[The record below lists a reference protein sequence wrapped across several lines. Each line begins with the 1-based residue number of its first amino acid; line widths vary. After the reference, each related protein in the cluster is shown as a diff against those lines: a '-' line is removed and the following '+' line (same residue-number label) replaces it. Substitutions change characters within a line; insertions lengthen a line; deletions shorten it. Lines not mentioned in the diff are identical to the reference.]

1 VIHWEKVEIVDENE
15 LIELEL
21 KFIKK
26 EKQFQTK
33 GDKKEIIKDFSNSTF
48 VLKDEN
54 VLTTI
59 MKNNITIE
67 YFEVKKQSKM
77 SLDYFDLE
85 YFVNRVALP
94 LAALL
99 NGRIVLHGNAC
110 SWNDEGIIVLGKS
123 GVGKSTVTTT
133 LALTNDEN
141 VICDDTVVID
151 QKHNKVFYSSSTS
164 RLFEENL
171 DIIKN
176 YSSNG
181 KSFNLDTSF
190 DKKIISINNKE
201 IFSSYSIKKIFN
213 FSFSNAPRGC
223 VKRIELSD
231 FIENTKFLDYIPPLI
246 LNEYITKIFFLIK
259 NTENEKYIRNL
270 DEDFSTFIKN
280 VNSTFNSAMLNGGT

>member
-1 VIHWEKVEIVDENE
+1 MIHWEKVEIVDENE